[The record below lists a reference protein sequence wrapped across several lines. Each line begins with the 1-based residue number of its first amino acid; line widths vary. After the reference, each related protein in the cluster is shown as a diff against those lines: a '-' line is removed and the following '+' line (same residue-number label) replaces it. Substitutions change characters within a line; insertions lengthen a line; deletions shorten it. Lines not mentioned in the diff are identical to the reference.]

1 MDASGHVV
9 QTHSSDVAA
18 PLTFAYHELSR
29 VQPQKHLFM
38 DTAFE
43 VFMTTGQTLFVVFKS
58 KLVRKQAI
66 ELLRSRAKKHGGL
79 DRSVINDSIYS
90 AARFIK
96 MGKVECRR
104 LWLDHKMSNF
114 DYLMALNTF
123 AGRSFNDLTQ
133 YPVFPWVLAD
143 WESSTLDLTK
153 PETFRDFSKPM
164 GAQHPD
170 KEAFFKERFEEMD
183 ENPFHYGS
191 HYSSAGIVLNY
202 LIRCTFLFAAFML
215 HIYFSLNR
223 LSADLNLTPP
233 KPSLFRVAISITQ
246 IVFSAVCRSHGKWRA
261 LL

>member
-1 MDASGHVV
+1 
-9 QTHSSDVAA
+9 
-18 PLTFAYHELSR
+18 
-29 VQPQKHLFM
+29 
-38 DTAFE
+38 
-43 VFMTTGQTLFVVFKS
+43 
-58 KLVRKQAI
+58 
-66 ELLRSRAKKHGGL
+66 
-79 DRSVINDSIYS
+79 
-90 AARFIK
+90 

-104 LWLDHKMSNF
+104 QWLDHKMSNF

-143 WESSTLDLTK
+143 WESSTLDLAK

-170 KEAFFKERFEEMD
+170 KEAFFKERFEQMD

-202 LIRCTFLFAAFML
+202 LIRCSAVFACTRHNAHNHLMRCPTAD
-215 HIYFSLNR
+215 SNR
-223 LSADLNLTPP
+223 TPP
-233 KPSLFRVAISITQ
+233 RQSRFKAAILITLTG
-246 IVFSAVCRSHGKWRA
+246 FLAACRLLGKWPA

>member
-1 MDASGHVV
+1 LLLLGLHSFSVVVGLTLDASGQVV
-9 QTHSSDVAA
+9 QTHPTEVAA
-18 PLTFAYHELSR
+18 PLTFTYLELSR

-38 DTAFE
+38 DTAVE

-79 DRSVINDSIYS
+79 DRSAMSESMYS

-104 LWLDHKMSNF
+104 QWLDYKMSNF

-133 YPVFPWVLAD
+133 YPVFPWVIAD
-143 WESSTLDLTK
+143 WESPTLDLTK

-170 KEAFFKERFEEMD
+170 KEAFFKERFENMD
-183 ENPFHYGS
+183 ENPFHYGT
-191 HYSSAGIVLNY
+191 HYSSAGIALNY
-202 LIRCTFLFAAFML
+202 LIRCEL
-215 HIYFSLNR
+215 HIFILRFECLFSPWVLPD
-223 LSADLNLTPP
+223 LSPTPL
-233 KPSLFRVAISITQ
+233 KP
-246 IVFSAVCRSHGKWRA
+246 
-261 LL
+261 